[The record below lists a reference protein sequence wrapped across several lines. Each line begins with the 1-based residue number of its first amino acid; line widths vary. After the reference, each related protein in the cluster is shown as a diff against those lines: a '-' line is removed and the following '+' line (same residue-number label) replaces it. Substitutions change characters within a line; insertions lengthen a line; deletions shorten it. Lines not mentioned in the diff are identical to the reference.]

1 MEPLAT
7 ARGVTRDFG
16 TVRAL
21 DAVDVDVL
29 PGSFVGLLGP
39 NGAGKTTLLSLMTGL
54 RKPTSGT
61 VRLFSGDPS
70 TPRSRRRLGVT
81 PQDTGLPET
90 LRVREVLAFVARHF
104 PAPMPTDDLL
114 GQFGLGDC
122 ANKQTGALS
131 GGQKRRLTVA
141 LAFVGRPDLVVLDE
155 PTTGLDV
162 ESRHALWQ
170 ALRDYHQDGGTVL
183 LTSHYL
189 DEVDALADRVVVVD
203 RGRLLTDAA
212 PSVIKARVAVRT
224 VTLRAETIP
233 ELDHVT
239 HSERDGD
246 RITLLTR
253 DSDQLVVD
261 LVRSG
266 TPFHDLEINATSLED
281 AFISLTADRQG
292 IPS

>member
-16 TVRAL
+16 AVRAL
-21 DAVDVDVL
+21 DAVDLDVL

-61 VRLFSGDPS
+61 VRLFGGDPGA
-70 TPRSRRRLGVT
+70 PRSRRRLGVT

-104 PAPMPTDDLL
+104 PAPVPTQNLL
-114 GQFGLGDC
+114 GRFGLGDC

-170 ALRDYHQDGGTVL
+170 ALRDYHHDGGTVL

-203 RGRLLTDAA
+203 RGRILADAA
-212 PSVIKARVAVRT
+212 PSVIKSQVAVRT
-224 VTLRAETIP
+224 VTLRAEAIA

-253 DSDQLVVD
+253 DSDQLVID

-266 TPFHDLEINATSLED
+266 IPFHDLEIKATSLED
-281 AFISLTADRQG
+281 AFISLTADHQRS
-292 IPS
+292 PS